1 MSVETSGPAAALA
14 RMAAIQSTIASV
26 SGTATR
32 SASSTAGATSFDAVY
47 GSALEGAGAAS
58 GAQLGTAGGGGQDVG
73 SQAVAA
79 ASQYLGVPY
88 VWGGTDPRTGLDCS
102 GLVQR
107 AYADVGVSLPRVAA
121 DQARMGTAVPSLA
134 QAQPGDILAFN
145 SPVTHIA
152 IYVGNGKMIA
162 APKAGD
168 VVKVQ
173 DVYKTPS
180 AIRRI
185 GPTVG
190 AGGVSG
196 TAGLAGLAATGAA
209 STSATGAPAALQ
221 SLFASATARYGLPQG
236 LLTAVAKA
244 ESGFDT
250 RAVSPAGALGLM
262 QLMPA
267 TARGLGVD
275 PMVPAQAVDGAARM
289 LSRDLA
295 RFGSVGLAV
304 AAYNAGAGA
313 VQRYGG
319 VPPYPETQQYVRR
332 VLGSMGVS

>member
-1 MSVETSGPAAALA
+1 MTVETAGPAAALA
-14 RMAAIQSTIASV
+14 RMAAIQGTIASV
-26 SGTATR
+26 TGTSRAGS
-32 SASSTAGATSFDAVY
+32 SATAGATSFDSVY
-47 GSALEGAGAAS
+47 GAALGGAPGASDTVGASDVGLFGAGP
-58 GAQLGTAGGGGQDVG
+58 GGGDVG
-73 SQAVAA
+73 SRAA
-79 ASQYLGVPY
+79 AAATNYLGVPY

-121 DQARMGTAVPSLA
+121 DQARTGTAVPDLA
-134 QAQPGDILAFN
+134 HARPGDLLAFN

-152 IYVGNGKMIA
+152 IYVGDGRMIA

-173 DVYKTPS
+173 DVYKTPT
-180 AIRRI
+180 AIRR
-185 GPTVG
+185 
-190 AGGVSG
+190 
-196 TAGLAGLAATGAA
+196 LGAA
-209 STSATGAPAALQ
+209 APTALSGVAGVPAAPGPASLQ
-221 SLFASATARYGLPQG
+221 GLFASATARYDLPEG
-236 LLTAVAKA
+236 LLAAVARA
-244 ESGFDT
+244 ESGFDP
-250 RAVSPAGALGLM
+250 RAVSPAGARGLM

-275 PMVPAQAVDGAARM
+275 PMDPAQAVDGAARM
-289 LSRDLA
+289 LSRDLD

-319 VPPYPETQQYVRR
+319 IPPYAETQQYVRR
-332 VLGSMGVS
+332 VLGSLGVS